1 MDYIL
6 NIKDEYPEMLEV
18 RRYLHANPE
27 IGFELDNT
35 VSFIKKKLDEYGIEH
50 QDIGKC
56 GIVAKVGNDTGKAI
70 LLRADMDALP
80 IIEESGLDFASK
92 NDFSH
97 ACGHDM
103 HTTILLFAAKLLK
116 KNENQLKGCVK
127 FIFQPAE
134 ELLVGGKAMIE
145 SGVLENPKVDVA
157 MGLHVVP
164 NTPVTGVALRGG
176 GPWMT
181 SANNFWIVVTG
192 SGSHGA
198 MPHTGIDPVYIA
210 SQIVIGSSELTT
222 RELPFDNSAVITFGK
237 FIANG
242 SMNIIPSNVILEGTI
257 RTFSNQSREYIKN
270 RFPEIIKSIA
280 STYRGSAEIEFLC
293 DCPVLINDDSFSKQ
307 VIHFIHE
314 ISDNNFDIYDG
325 VLAHASEDFAY
336 YANEVPSFFF
346 NLCNPLKEEN
356 KPLYPVHHP
365 KVVFDEKM
373 MPIGS
378 AIMAHTATRW
388 LEENSK

>member
-181 SANNFWIVVTG
+181 SANNF
-192 SGSHGA
+192 
-198 MPHTGIDPVYIA
+198 
-210 SQIVIGSSELTT
+210 
-222 RELPFDNSAVITFGK
+222 
-237 FIANG
+237 
-242 SMNIIPSNVILEGTI
+242 
-257 RTFSNQSREYIKN
+257 
-270 RFPEIIKSIA
+270 
-280 STYRGSAEIEFLC
+280 
-293 DCPVLINDDSFSKQ
+293 
-307 VIHFIHE
+307 
-314 ISDNNFDIYDG
+314 
-325 VLAHASEDFAY
+325 
-336 YANEVPSFFF
+336 
-346 NLCNPLKEEN
+346 
-356 KPLYPVHHP
+356 
-365 KVVFDEKM
+365 
-373 MPIGS
+373 
-378 AIMAHTATRW
+378 
-388 LEENSK
+388 